1 MEGSNSRKKSGAQE
15 EEGNYCSDE
24 ALVVSLEVATLLVP
38 ITTTTEKA
46 DSSVVR
52 DISAGTEV
60 TMDACFKSFDK
71 DE

>member
-38 ITTTTEKA
+38 ITTEKA
-46 DSSVVR
+46 DTLVVR